1 MPWLDI
7 LIIFILVLCAL
18 IGLIR
23 GFLRSVISLCS
34 TLVTLVLAIWLA
46 KPLSGVIDG
55 WFGLSE
61 AIASSLEPTFLNFFA
76 TNDTSSG
83 WVAQLISIFLGSGY
97 MESSPP
103 AEQIAVDFSS
113 AVGSVITII
122 ICAVV
127 LYILIRVLLWVLSR
141 LFRKITRNRTIGAVD
156 RILGTVI
163 GVAKGFLYI
172 FIALGIIFLLG
183 SFITPLGAWVDNMI
197 GQNTITNAFYGW
209 TSDFMQNT
217 LLPFFFG

>member
-1 MPWLDI
+1 MFWLDI

-23 GFLRSVISLCS
+23 GFLRSIISLCS

-46 KPLSGVIDG
+46 KPLGGVIDN
-55 WFGLSE
+55 WFGLSG
-61 AIASSLEPTFLNFFA
+61 AIASSLEPTFLNFFT
-76 TNDTSSG
+76 TNNTSSG

-97 MESSPP
+97 MESSPS
-103 AEQIAVDFSS
+103 AEQIATDFSS

-127 LYILIRVLLWVLSR
+127 LYILIRIVLWVLSR

-163 GVAKGFLYI
+163 GLAKGFLYI

-183 SFITPLGAWVDNMI
+183 SFITPLGAWVDNMM
-197 GQNTITNAFYGW
+197 GQNAITSAFYGW
-209 TSDFMQNT
+209 TSSFMQNT